1 MEMMNKSTTNRD
13 SADYPYAS
21 IVSRTTVGKRV
32 LVNGHFGGVL
42 RYLGTVAGKEGLYC
56 GVELDQRVGKNDGT
70 YGGVVYFECPPG
82 HGIFAPSHKVQPEL
96 CVESSSRPIPVTA
109 QRHQQQQRSG
119 CNGKRMVSSAA
130 LPSSSGSSTVTPPPV
145 APLRSPPA
153 SACPSSAASAR
164 PPLPPMD
171 WSLMSLGSTN
181 SDGSAGHFNIFD
193 EALMANS
200 QVTYT
205 VFDSDC
211 LMLSDLELTDSTVL
225 RLDED
230 ESDGGEGEEEEDTF
244 HQNRM
249 FLLMEEE
256 EAEETK
262 RSVAGSFLDRS
273 VILDGPTLNLAL
285 PVIGSNKMR
294 AEEENEETP
303 TPMVE
308 MSRTDDFRRER
319 DEDRLN
325 RNHLRLEFAAK
336 SEPMQK
342 TTTTAQQQNANNN
355 NSSSTS
361 GVDRRGDGGL
371 SVISQKEEQQNNNNN
386 RNDGERQRRGEETQ
400 QQQQRKET
408 PKRPRASLFPSAPSA
423 NPMRTK
429 CKAPSKSQMIM
440 DQLKASIEAEKQRA
454 KRKKE
459 EEEEKRKRDEEEKKR
474 KEEREEEE
482 KKRKEA
488 EEEEKKK
495 KGEEEKKRTMDA
507 ERNELNEKVPTE
519 STANLTTME
528 QTVPKVKEVKPRRSL
543 LAPAPQQRPP
553 LPRASAQS
561 SASTPTQ
568 VALPRSH
575 SRSRITPSAR
585 PVLSSRENTSI
596 ALKGTAPMSGMTR
609 RSMTTKSQS
618 VEHVAVAQ
626 KHLSGIGR
634 NIANGRTKESK
645 SANASDRQRKE
656 VEDELNRTKQML
668 KHTTKT
674 LDVFA
679 VVASHFDRKL
689 DNANTESAV
698 LMAQK
703 GDEAAQ
709 HQRAIAE
716 LECNWKKRLQR
727 AKEEHRVEIDEL
739 RAKTSAERAENIA
752 KIQLQH
758 QKTVNELEKHAQK
771 LGKKLAEQE
780 EKHRRELTESAS
792 QSTNR
797 LHKELESR
805 NYELQMKNEEM
816 FKLRQANREL
826 QFEVDKLPEKEAQI
840 VKLEAR
846 IGDLRDEVNKLR
858 QLQKKLIVQLEAY
871 QHELNNIRVKAD
883 AAVKEK
889 EVLEYQ
895 LNGQN
900 GGEANGGTPR
910 TRKSFAVP
918 SVSAST
924 PPNRT
929 PETQRKR
936 TSHLSMSCHS
946 NGKANTPR
954 FDMSRSMDSS
964 MIGQS
969 LIACYIQE
977 GRSKPQNTPT
987 KIYTPRDVTEIP
999 PDSSSNGRRVVNFD
1013 STREDNEEPNRAV
1026 DSEEKLDPSPLTF

>member
-1 MEMMNKSTTNRD
+1 
-13 SADYPYAS
+13 
-21 IVSRTTVGKRV
+21 
-32 LVNGHFGGVL
+32 
-42 RYLGTVAGKEGLYC
+42 
-56 GVELDQRVGKNDGT
+56 
-70 YGGVVYFECPPG
+70 
-82 HGIFAPSHKVQPEL
+82 
-96 CVESSSRPIPVTA
+96 
-109 QRHQQQQRSG
+109 
-119 CNGKRMVSSAA
+119 
-130 LPSSSGSSTVTPPPV
+130 
-145 APLRSPPA
+145 
-153 SACPSSAASAR
+153 
-164 PPLPPMD
+164 
-171 WSLMSLGSTN
+171 
-181 SDGSAGHFNIFD
+181 
-193 EALMANS
+193 MANS

-230 ESDGGEGEEEEDTF
+230 ESDGGEGEEEEEDAF

-249 FLLMEEE
+249 FLLTE

-262 RSVAGSFLDRS
+262 RGSFLDRS

-285 PVIGSNKMR
+285 PVIESNKMR

-336 SEPMQK
+336 SEPTQK
-342 TTTTAQQQNANNN
+342 TTTAA
-355 NSSSTS
+355 
-361 GVDRRGDGGL
+361 
-371 SVISQKEEQQNNNNN
+371 
-386 RNDGERQRRGEETQ
+386 
-400 QQQQRKET
+400 
-408 PKRPRASLFPSAPSA
+408 ASLFPSAPPA

-474 KEEREEEE
+474 KEEEEEEKKKKEEEEE
-482 KKRKEA
+482 KKRKE

-495 KGEEEKKRTMDA
+495 KKEEKKKREEEEKKRTMDA
-507 ERNELNEKVPTE
+507 EKSELN
-519 STANLTTME
+519 
-528 QTVPKVKEVKPRRSL
+528 
-543 LAPAPQQRPP
+543 
-553 LPRASAQS
+553 
-561 SASTPTQ
+561 

-668 KHTTKT
+668 KQTTKT

-716 LECNWKKRLQR
+716 QTSQR
-727 AKEEHRVEIDEL
+727 IGESEL
-739 RAKTSAERAENIA
+739 RIANEERRNVQIETGKSRIA
-752 KIQLQH
+752 IRSGQIARKRGP
-758 QKTVNELEKHAQK
+758 N
-771 LGKKLAEQE
+771 
-780 EKHRRELTESAS
+780 S
-792 QSTNR
+792 QIGSTNWR
-797 LHKELESR
+797 LARRSEP
-805 NYELQMKNEEM
+805 
-816 FKLRQANREL
+816 
-826 QFEVDKLPEKEAQI
+826 FETVA
-840 VKLEAR
+840 KLE
-846 IGDLRDEVNKLR
+846 G
-858 QLQKKLIVQLEAY
+858 Y
-871 QHELNNIRVKAD
+871 QHELNDIRVKAD
-883 AAVKEK
+883 AVVKEK

-900 GGEANGGTPR
+900 GGEANNGTPR

-954 FDMSRSMDSS
+954 F
-964 MIGQS
+964 
-969 LIACYIQE
+969 
-977 GRSKPQNTPT
+977 
-987 KIYTPRDVTEIP
+987 VP

-1026 DSEEKLDPSPLTF
+1026 DSEEKCDRSP